1 MVKKTNGSLGLLFVS
16 FVISFIVS
24 SYVNCQWS
32 YLILPAVCIL
42 KYFIKNRNYIR

>member
-1 MVKKTNGSLGLLFVS
+1 MSDKTNGSLGLLFVS
-16 FVISFIVS
+16 FIIVVIAMVHLNF
-24 SYVNCQWS
+24 QWL